1 MEPSSIEKV
10 VDAEMHLSA
19 RADGWATANGL
30 LSDVAIDTT
39 KQYLNLNAS
48 LSCDRDGG
56 VEVGLPCSARVLRYG
71 ICPPAVR
78 LCP

>member
-19 RADGWATANGL
+19 RANGWATANGQL
-30 LSDVAIDTT
+30 LSDVAIDT
-39 KQYLNLNAS
+39 KQCLNLNVS

-56 VEVGLPCSARVLRYG
+56 VEVGLPCSAHVLRYG
-71 ICPPAVR
+71 ICPPPVR